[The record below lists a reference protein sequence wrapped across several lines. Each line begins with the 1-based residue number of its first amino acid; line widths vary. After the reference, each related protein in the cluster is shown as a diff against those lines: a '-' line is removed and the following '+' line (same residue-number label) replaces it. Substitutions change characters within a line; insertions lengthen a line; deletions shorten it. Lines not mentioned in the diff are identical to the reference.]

1 VTAAPILREPLDLN
15 GLARPGDHRYTHLIT
30 ALADGSTVGIPVIVL
45 AGHGDGPR
53 VLAIAGVHGDEMEGI
68 VALQEVAERLDPTA
82 LRGTV
87 VLIPVGN
94 PPAFR
99 AARRRSPLDD
109 LDLNRTFPGD
119 PGGSPSQR
127 LAYHLLHD
135 YVLRADFV
143 LSLHSWSAPAVVVPY
158 VEFPAGD
165 GAVAGRSLAAARQLG
180 LEFLRVSHWHPGLLV
195 ATAVR
200 HGVPAVETEVGGLGI
215 SQPVTRERYVE
226 VVLNLLRYLHV
237 VSDAPPPASPT
248 ARIVRHVEL
257 AAPVGGLLRPVRAVG
272 DRVRP
277 GDLIATVC
285 DLLGYIQAELTSPLD
300 GWLAMLRLCNSVDP
314 GERVATLFEEIPDL
328 ADAGVPRPGG
338 ATAGQ

>member
-1 VTAAPILREPLDLN
+1 V
-15 GLARPGDHRYTHLIT
+15 IT
-30 ALADGSTVGIPVIVL
+30 TLADGSTVGVPVIVL
-45 AGHGDGPR
+45 VGHADGPR

-68 VALQEVAERLDPTA
+68 VALQDVAERLEAAA

-119 PGGSPSQR
+119 PGGSPSER
-127 LAYHLLHD
+127 LAHHLLHD
-135 YVLRADFV
+135 YALRADFV

-165 GAVAGRSLAAARQLG
+165 TTAARRSLAAARHLG
-180 LEFLRVSHWHPGLLV
+180 LEFLRLSHWHPGLLV

-200 HGVPAVETEVGGLGI
+200 CGVPAVETEIGGLGI
-215 SQPVTRERYVE
+215 SQPVTRQRYVD
-226 VVLNLLRYLHV
+226 VVLSLLRYLGAV
-237 VSDAPPPASPT
+237 PEAPTCPGPVT
-248 ARIVRHVEL
+248 RIVRRVDL
-257 AAPVGGLLRPVRAVG
+257 AAPVGGVLRPVCAVG

-277 GDLIATVC
+277 GDVLATVR
-285 DLLGYIQAELTSPLD
+285 DLFGRVQAEVASPLE

-314 GERVATLFEEIPDL
+314 GERVATVFEEIPDPE
-328 ADAGVPRPGG
+328 DAGLPRPDG
-338 ATAGQ
+338 ATPGR